1 MQAYVTNHAF
11 KASWRANLMFGVP
24 NLANLSAVRT
34 AGLRL
39 CGAECLHL
47 DIGLAEDRIS
57 FSGITAA
64 ITQVAANKFK
74 IKTDAKCDLG
84 SSHCYPACSM
94 P

>member
-1 MQAYVTNHAF
+1 MQAYVANHAF

-39 CGAECLHL
+39 CGAECLPL

-57 FSGITAA
+57 FSGITSVLSERR
-64 ITQVAANKFK
+64 TQFADERRSEVK
-74 IKTDAKCDLG
+74 
-84 SSHCYPACSM
+84 
-94 P
+94 